1 MGSKSQYT
9 PLSTHS
15 YSDLLISFFWNSC
28 MVMKLLLIVAAVSAL
43 AQARRSS
50 SKGPQSTIH
59 GDLVHNPRLEFQKEA
74 SNTIHHGPQYA
85 SKHKQHDKLARKKSK
100 YYKKLYGHKGE
111 HREANTKYD
120 HDDITLQHL
129 SLTPTSNNHKDVKD
143 FNKMMKMQHL
153 KPNKKKFTRNGWPK
167 RRQLIKRSS
176 KKRKNINKKRK
187 HKFHEII
194 MFNIQNQI
202 CITQLNTYLDIKIY

>member
-1 MGSKSQYT
+1 MGKSQYT

-50 SKGPQSTIH
+50 SKGLQSTIH

-85 SKHKQHDKLARKKSK
+85 SKHKQHDKLARKKAK

-111 HREANTKYD
+111 HREANTAYD
-120 HDDITLQHL
+120 HDDITLQDL
-129 SLTPTSNNHKDVKD
+129 SLTPGSNNHKDVKD
-143 FNKMMKMQHL
+143 FNKMMKMQYL
-153 KPNKKKFTRNGWPK
+153 KPNKKK
-167 RRQLIKRSS
+167 LY
-176 KKRKNINKKRK
+176 KKWLAKEKANHKKEQHKKKEVQQKNKT
-187 HKFHEII
+187 
-194 MFNIQNQI
+194 QI
-202 CITQLNTYLDIKIY
+202 P

>member
-1 MGSKSQYT
+1 MGKSQYT

-50 SKGPQSTIH
+50 SKGLQSTIH

-74 SNTIHHGPQYA
+74 SNTIHHGPKNA
-85 SKHKQHDKLARKKSK
+85 SKHKQHDKLARKKAK

-111 HREANTKYD
+111 HREANTRYD
-120 HDDITLQHL
+120 HDDITLQDL

-143 FNKMMKMQHL
+143 FNKMTKMQHL
-153 KPNKKKFTRNGWPK
+153 KPNNKKLYKKWLAKEKATHKKEQQKKKEH
-167 RRQLIKRSS
+167 QQ
-176 KKRKNINKKRK
+176 KRK

-194 MFNIQNQI
+194 MFK
-202 CITQLNTYLDIKIY
+202 TTFALL

>member
-50 SKGPQSTIH
+50 SNGLQSTIH

-74 SNTIHHGPQYA
+74 SNTIHHGPKNA
-85 SKHKQHDKLARKKSK
+85 SKHKQHDKLARKKAK

-120 HDDITLQHL
+120 HDDITLQDL
-129 SLTPTSNNHKDVKD
+129 SLTPTSNNLKD

-153 KPNKKKFTRNGWPK
+153 KPNKKK
-167 RRQLIKRSS
+167 LY
-176 KKRKNINKKRK
+176 KKWLAKEKATHKKEQQK
-187 HKFHEII
+187 KKEHQQKKKT
-194 MFNIQNQI
+194 QI
-202 CITQLNTYLDIKIY
+202 P

>member
-1 MGSKSQYT
+1 MGKSQYT
-9 PLSTHS
+9 TLSTHT
-15 YSDLLISFFWNSC
+15 YSDQLISFFWNSC

-50 SKGPQSTIH
+50 SKGLQSTIH

-85 SKHKQHDKLARKKSK
+85 SKHKQHDKLARKKAK

-120 HDDITLQHL
+120 HDDITLQDL
-129 SLTPTSNNHKDVKD
+129 SLTPTNHKDVKD
-143 FNKMMKMQHL
+143 FNKLMKMQYL
-153 KPNKKKFTRNGWPK
+153 KPNKKK
-167 RRQLIKRSS
+167 LY
-176 KKRKNINKKRK
+176 KKWLAKEKANHKKEQHKKKEHQKNKT
-187 HKFHEII
+187 
-194 MFNIQNQI
+194 QI
-202 CITQLNTYLDIKIY
+202 